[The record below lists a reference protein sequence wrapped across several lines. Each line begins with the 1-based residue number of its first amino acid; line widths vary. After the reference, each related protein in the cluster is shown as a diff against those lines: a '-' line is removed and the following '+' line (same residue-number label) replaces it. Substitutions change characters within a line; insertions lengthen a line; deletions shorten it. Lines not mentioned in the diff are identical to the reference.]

1 MSRQEEAIDAVTVL
15 AGLTPDDRD
24 YVMRRLTPA
33 MRRELSERWIGG
45 WARSGQAPPEGDWRI
60 WLIRAGRGFG
70 KTRAG
75 AEWVT
80 TLAADKDAAIALV
93 GATEA
98 DVRRV
103 MIDGPSGLRAVAKT
117 GRIPRYTIHKGEVRW
132 PNGAVAYVYSAD
144 APEQLRGP
152 EHSAAWCDEL
162 AKWRRG
168 DAAWDNLMMG
178 LRRGANPRVLVTTTP
193 RPTNLMKRVLRS
205 KGLVETR
212 GTTRDNPFL
221 PQVFVDHIE
230 EAYAGTAL
238 GRQELDGEMVEDL
251 AGALW
256 SRALLETCRGGVPD
270 DLVRVVVGVDPPAG
284 GLEDGTAGDACG
296 IVAVG
301 LDGDGVAHV
310 LGDASVSAVS
320 PEGWARAVAGC
331 AAQHRADRVV
341 AEANQG
347 GAMVRSVLM
356 AADVTL
362 PLTLVR
368 EPGEGGTGRAGGDAL
383 RTWPGAA
390 LRTVRRAGG
399 RDVRAGGRGRL
410 SGAGAVAGSRGC
422 AGVGGERADAAAA
435 GEGRRAGAVGRGV
448 RISFRHPS
456 ARRDDEGSLVTVTL
470 REIRHVVVR
479 AEGAARGRA
488 AGVVAWGRGRGL
500 GGMAAQLRGAGARG
514 LCGQCDRAAGGEAGR
529 GKRGGCA
536 CGGECARHDGVA
548 GGAIGRAGAA
558 GGGGGAA

>member
-1 MSRQEEAIDAVTVL
+1 MTAGGGLIETIATLVPEDRAYVMH
-15 AGLTPDDRD
+15 GLTQ
-24 YVMRRLTPA
+24 A
-33 MRRELSERWIGG
+33 MRRELAERWVGG
-45 WARSGQAPPEGDWRI
+45 WARAGQAPPAGDWRI

-80 TLAADKDAAIALV
+80 ALAEDDGATIALV

-117 GRIPRYTIHKGEVRW
+117 GKVPRYTIHKGEVRW
-132 PNGAVAYVYSAD
+132 PNGAVAHVYSAD

-178 LRRGANPRVLVTTTP
+178 LRRGANPQVLVTTTP

-212 GTTRDNPFL
+212 GATRDNPFL
-221 PQVFVDHIE
+221 PQAFVDHVE
-230 EAYAGTAL
+230 DAYAGTAL
-238 GRQELDGEMVEDL
+238 GRQELDGEMIEDL

-256 SRALLETCRGGVPD
+256 SRASLEACRGDVPD

-284 GLEDGTAGDACG
+284 TLDGAAGDACG

-310 LGDASVSAVS
+310 LGDASVSAAS

-341 AEANQG
+341 AEVNQG

-362 PLTLVR
+362 PLTLVHASR
-368 EPGEGGTGRAGGDAL
+368 GKVARAEPVATLYQRGRVRHCGRFASLEDEMCGLVAGGGYQGPGRSPDRADALVWALSELMLRPGGRAG
-383 RTWPGAA
+383 
-390 LRTVRRAGG
+390 V
-399 RDVRAGGRGRL
+399 
-410 SGAGAVAGSRGC
+410 
-422 AGVGGERADAAAA
+422 
-435 GEGRRAGAVGRGV
+435 
-448 RISFRHPS
+448 
-456 ARRDDEGSLVTVTL
+456 
-470 REIRHVVVR
+470 
-479 AEGAARGRA
+479 
-488 AGVVAWGRGRGL
+488 RGL
-500 GGMAAQLRGAGARG
+500 
-514 LCGQCDRAAGGEAGR
+514 
-529 GKRGGCA
+529 
-536 CGGECARHDGVA
+536 
-548 GGAIGRAGAA
+548 
-558 GGGGGAA
+558 

>member
-1 MSRQEEAIDAVTVL
+1 MTGRSVDVIAAMAAMPEDERGYFIRQLPLGVQNEL
-15 AGLTPDDRD
+15 A
-24 YVMRRLTPA
+24 
-33 MRRELSERWIGG
+33 ERWVGG
-45 WARSGQAPPEGDWRI
+45 WAQRGQAPPEGDWRI

-80 TLAADKDAAIALV
+80 ALAKADKTAAIALV

-103 MIDGPSGLRAVAKT
+103 MIEGPSGLRAVAKVGQT
-117 GRIPRYTIHKGEVRW
+117 PRYTMARGEVRW

-178 LRRGANPRVLVTTTP
+178 LRRGAHPRVLVTTTP

-205 KGLVETR
+205 QGLVETR
-212 GTTRDNPFL
+212 GATRDNPFL
-221 PQVFVDHIE
+221 PEAFVAHVED
-230 EAYAGTAL
+230 AYAGTAL
-238 GRQELDGEMVEDL
+238 GRQELDGEMIEDL

-256 SRALLETCRGGVPD
+256 SRAQLEACRGGVPD

-284 GLEDGTAGDACG
+284 AIDGEGSGDACG

-310 LGDASVSAVS
+310 LADASVSAAS
-320 PEGWARAVAGC
+320 PEGWARAVASC
-331 AAQHRADRVV
+331 AAQHCADRVV

-347 GAMVRSVLM
+347 GAMGRSVLM

-368 EPGEGGTGRAGGDAL
+368 ASRGKVARAEPVALLYARGKVRHCGRFVALEDEMCGLVAGGGYHG
-383 RTWPGAA
+383 PG
-390 LRTVRRAGG
+390 RSP
-399 RDVRAGGRGRL
+399 D
-410 SGAGAVAGSRGC
+410 
-422 AGVGGERADAAAA
+422 RADALVW
-435 GEGRRAGAVGRGV
+435 GVSELLLGRRGKAGV
-448 RISFRHPS
+448 R
-456 ARRDDEGSLVTVTL
+456 
-470 REIRHVVVR
+470 
-479 AEGAARGRA
+479 
-488 AGVVAWGRGRGL
+488 GL
-500 GGMAAQLRGAGARG
+500 
-514 LCGQCDRAAGGEAGR
+514 
-529 GKRGGCA
+529 
-536 CGGECARHDGVA
+536 
-548 GGAIGRAGAA
+548 
-558 GGGGGAA
+558 